1 MSIDFFSLTA
11 SQTNPE
17 NRTMLPKLAF
27 TSFASR
33 YRAPKLE
40 EGFGEIIKV
49 DFEVSATPR
58 YLSYW
63 TGVRNHTS
71 AN

>member
-1 MSIDFFSLTA
+1 
-11 SQTNPE
+11 
-17 NRTMLPKLAF
+17 MLPKLAV

-49 DFEVSATPR
+49 DFEVSGR
-58 YLSYW
+58 LDSRH
-63 TGVRNHTS
+63 TGLVYGTKRVLTEQ
-71 AN
+71 